1 MPVSGNGTVDVRG
14 MERKSGG
21 TFCPECGALVKEG
34 AKFCMKCGV
43 KLSGAEQKE
52 DKVRAAVRGMRAGRA
67 GAFDQLYEH
76 TKPTALAVIRRYC
89 DHTEDYEDI
98 LQETYIRVYKSIDA
112 LQDEGKVQA
121 WINKI
126 AANTAIRHNMK
137 KRPTLFTDM
146 GDEEGNIPDIKDE
159 NENIDPEAVTDHK
172 AVTEIIRQV
181 LSTLPEDQRDA
192 LWMVYG
198 QGITIKEMAESLGI
212 SENTIKSR
220 LFQGRKKLVAKKEEF
235 RRLGINI
242 SVIPVS
248 ILVSIAFKE
257 EVYADTLAAAGMAG
271 SAFGAGAAK
280 AAAGNG
286 AAAGGSASAG
296 ASVGASSAGAG
307 TAAGAASAGGAS
319 SAGAAVSAG
328 AGAVIKAGAAA
339 VKMGLG
345 VKIAAVGIAAVAVTG
360 GAATAA
366 LVSGHSPAWV
376 ENQDRDKERDAGRQ
390 EERLEVEEIG
400 ADEPTGS
407 YTLSLPERY
416 STGGGTGAG
425 AAADDGLDMEEEG
438 AAEEFGQRARRGA
451 EGFPGLPDSAYDNE
465 MNRQAVE
472 AYRGALETL
481 PELPEYTDSYPLE
494 SGLWLWDVNQD
505 GILEML
511 VGVNRYGGNGEYFYA
526 FSYDGTLKM
535 DTFEAPGASAWY
547 VAVIPEERRIITNC
561 PGYDCYV
568 YSFDGDEF
576 VREEEL
582 SFSWHID
589 FDSEE
594 AERAMEWFEKAT
606 FITAIGRTEIDS
618 ALSGIGQRGTELQ
631 FTGYDIETNS
641 MKAEYFY
648 GYDFD
653 EGSVRPAFDDEAL
666 QAVSGRE
673 LSLEEVVDLV
683 DKIVS
688 YSLVIGNGYE
698 KESLKDESG
707 IQSITKNKDGRTAVI
722 TINSDGEDELAET
735 FDSMFAPYAQRWSYV
750 TYYYDYPAM
759 TVLIDGGRMPIK
771 VDFSMDGDRYSY
783 YAYQGQLVPGG
794 DDSTSSA
801 LAYPELKDL
810 LTEMYQLG
818 NLDLYEAR

>member
-67 GAFDQLYEH
+67 GAFDQLYEY

-235 RRLGINI
+235 CRLGINI

-271 SAFGAGAAK
+271 
-280 AAAGNG
+280 NG
-286 AAAGGSASAG
+286 AAAGGAASGGAVSAG
-296 ASVGASSAGAG
+296 AGSAGAG
-307 TAAGAASAGGAS
+307 TAAGAASAGAGASAGAAAASAGGAS
-319 SAGAAVSAG
+319 SAGAG
-328 AGAVIKAGAAA
+328 TVIKAGAAA
-339 VKMGLG
+339 AKMGLG
-345 VKIAAVGIAAVAVTG
+345 VQIAAVGIAAVAVTG

-376 ENQDRDKERDAGRQ
+376 ENQNRDEEREADRQ
-390 EERLEVEEIG
+390 EERLEIEEIG

-407 YTLSLPERY
+407 YTFTPPVRY

-425 AAADDGLDMEEEG
+425 ADADDGLDMEEAG

-481 PELPEYTDSYPLE
+481 PELPEFTDSYPMK

-511 VGVNRYGGNGEYFYA
+511 VGVNRYGGDGEYFYA

-653 EGSVRPAFDDEAL
+653 EGRVRPAFDDEAL
-666 QAVSGRE
+666 QGVSGRE